1 MLGAMRAISGTVRWG
16 RGIVANALACSGA
29 WHQNGAVAEGQKY
42 EITVSVRA
50 AYRPEQS
57 DEAGGRYVFSY
68 TVRIRN
74 TGSVGAQLRAR
85 HWVITDAQDRVQ
97 EVRGP
102 GVVGEQPTLRPGE
115 SYEYSS
121 GTAIATPVGTMRGSY
136 EMLAEEGTVFHAP
149 IPQFTLSVPRV
160 LH

>member
-1 MLGAMRAISGTVRWG
+1 
-16 RGIVANALACSGA
+16 
-29 WHQNGAVAEGQKY
+29 
-42 EITVSVRA
+42 
-50 AYRPEQS
+50 
-57 DEAGGRYVFSY
+57 
-68 TVRIRN
+68 
-74 TGSVGAQLRAR
+74 
-85 HWVITDAQDRVQ
+85 
-97 EVRGP
+97 VRGP

-136 EMLAEEGTVFHAP
+136 EMLAEDGTVFHAP